1 MSYPYYQSTL
11 DGWGSNQ
18 FQFGRPPPVRF
29 QPQPSWSG
37 HDYFRAHAPH
47 IDPAIFNQVY
57 GKICDADMTPVGVG
71 VNEARMWHRR
81 AYGGLCAI
89 NALTPQEIGYAS
101 AYEAYRVWIHNNS
114 LYEPLGAEIER
125 QREAFTGLAIAEAIR
140 MHMISRPADADGC
153 MPTCEAAAAT
163 ASYIFDENL
172 SGSVGGDTSGGM
184 YGTRMGIG
192 ATSPVFGRSETAG
205 SGMAGGIDPHAI
217 DYEAPYFRQRS
228 GRHRRLST
236 PAAYGTTGAYSPRA
250 GTVMGGIGSSPYLG
264 SAPSMGM
271 GANPA
276 IYGGGSPLAGGNGMG
291 ATGMH
296 GGVYPPYHN
305 GAGSSAYEGA
315 SPVYAPPI
323 YGASSPY
330 TSTPSPYMSTS
341 NVTTVSAYPGTT
353 TVIQLPRRRHRSS
366 SRHRHKHHN
375 GRARSAEPDMIRY
388 TGAIDSPTSNN
399 FRGAAGG
406 AARAVGGAVGG
417 IAGGAAG
424 FVGGAVG
431 GLARGAVGGFTRGA
445 IGGASI
451 GASDPMRGGVVGSY
465 GGPNQGYGYP
475 GYRGIYRY

>member
-29 QPQPSWSG
+29 QPQPSWGG

-57 GKICDADMTPVGVG
+57 SKISDADMTPVGVG
-71 VNEARMWHRR
+71 INEARIWHRR

-140 MHMISRPADADGC
+140 MYMISRPADADGC

-163 ASYIFDENL
+163 ASHIFDESL
-172 SGSVGGDTSGGM
+172 SGSVGSDMSAGM
-184 YGTRMGIG
+184 CGPGMGAG
-192 ATSPVFGRSETAG
+192 ATSPGFGRFEAAG

-228 GRHRRLST
+228 GRHRRLSM
-236 PAAYGTTGAYSPRA
+236 PAPYGATGAYSPRA
-250 GTVMGGIGSSPYLG
+250 GTAMGGIGGSPYLG
-264 SAPSMGM
+264 TAPSMGM

-276 IYGGGSPLAGGNGMG
+276 FYGGGSPLAGGNGMG
-291 ATGMH
+291 ASGMH
-296 GGVYPPYHN
+296 GGVYPSYHN
-305 GAGSSAYEGA
+305 GAGSSVYGGA
-315 SPVYAPPI
+315 SPVYPPPI
-323 YGASSPY
+323 YGASSSPY
-330 TSTPSPYMSTS
+330 TSTP

-366 SRHRHKHHN
+366 SRHRHKHRD

-388 TGAIDSPTSNN
+388 TGAMGSPSNN

-424 FVGGAVG
+424 LVGGAVG
-431 GLARGAVGGFTRGA
+431 GLTRGAVGGFTKGA
-445 IGGASI
+445 IGGASS

-465 GGPNQGYGYP
+465 GGSDQIYGYP
-475 GYRGIYRY
+475 GHRGIYRY